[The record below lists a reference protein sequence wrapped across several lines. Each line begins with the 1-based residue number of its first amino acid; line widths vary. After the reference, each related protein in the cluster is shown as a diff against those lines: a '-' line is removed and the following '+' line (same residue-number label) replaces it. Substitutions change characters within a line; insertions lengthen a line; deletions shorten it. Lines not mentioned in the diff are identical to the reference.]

1 MNSKKHSAPP
11 DSRIDYRWPVDRDAG
26 FEKSTLIYD
35 AEGRLIAVDYSRAH
49 RSDEEVAIGP
59 ARPALPRTA

>member
-1 MNSKKHSAPP
+1 MNAKKRTAPP

-35 AEGRLIAVDYSRAH
+35 AEGRLIAVDYKTTER
-49 RSDEEVAIGP
+49 VKP
-59 ARPALPRTA
+59 VTVN

>member
-1 MNSKKHSAPP
+1 MNAKKRTAPP

-35 AEGRLIAVDYSRAH
+35 AEGRLIAVDYSRAR
-49 RSDEEVAIGP
+49 RSDEE
-59 ARPALPRTA
+59 ARPVALAVPS